1 MQMKDI
7 IDMAADRGRYIC
19 QSQSLNLWMEDPTY
33 KALTSMHFYGWKKG
47 LKTGIYYLR
56 RKPKHQP
63 QQFTIKPKNE
73 ATNEV
78 VDEEHEICEMCS
90 S

>member
-7 IDMAADRGRYIC
+7 IDVAADRGRYIC

-33 KALTSMHFYGWKKG
+33 KALTSMHFYGWKRTENWN
-47 LKTGIYYLR
+47 LLLR

-73 ATNEV
+73 RLMKLLMKNTKYV
-78 VDEEHEICEMCS
+78 KCS
-90 S
+90 A